1 MAGLSLVFC
10 DTPTDLARALAAS
23 MPRPTAV
30 VGIGNPLCGDD
41 GFGPAVVARLRPSA
55 GLRLFDVQAVPESFL
70 VPLVESGCPGVL
82 FVDAADL
89 GAEPGRAAL
98 VSADGLPEVDVS
110 THAIA
115 LVVVAEAIRRLAR
128 EMRGSEV
135 VCALLASQ
143 PESLDQADRLSPT
156 VERAVRL
163 ALEGVQLFACAAEL
177 PRP

>member
-1 MAGLSLVFC
+1 
-10 DTPTDLARALAAS
+10 

-70 VPLVESGCPGVL
+70 VPIVESGCPGVL
-82 FVDAADL
+82 LVDAADL

-115 LVVVAEAIRRLAR
+115 LVVAAEAIRRLAR
-128 EMRGSEV
+128 EARGRSV
-135 VCALLASQ
+135 VCALLAAQ
-143 PESLDQADRLSPT
+143 PESLDQADRLSPA

-163 ALEGVQLFACAAEL
+163 VCEGIQAFADRPAA
-177 PRP
+177 PV